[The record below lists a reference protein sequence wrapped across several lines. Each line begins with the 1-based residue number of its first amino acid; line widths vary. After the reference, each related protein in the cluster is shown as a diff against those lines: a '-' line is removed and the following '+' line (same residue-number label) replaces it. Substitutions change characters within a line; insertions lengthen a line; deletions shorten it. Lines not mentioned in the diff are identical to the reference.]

1 MCTGR
6 LASRRR
12 SEAAKAEFADQSGR
26 ISRYRYTTRRGPRF
40 SMKIAADDYYYY
52 YYSVVVSRDDGE
64 DAAAAHLV
72 PTVTNRDRSECSR
85 VHVPPGDDQQ
95 EGTDLRGENQLTKGN
110 EIVVRTIGPGTRSGN
125 NSHGI
130 EVVPSRLC

>member
-12 SEAAKAEFADQSGR
+12 SEAAKAEFADQSSR

-40 SMKIAADDYYYY
+40 SMKIAADYY
-52 YYSVVVSRDDGE
+52 YYSVVVSRDDGD
-64 DAAAAHLV
+64 DAAATLVV
-72 PTVTNRDRSECSR
+72 PTVTNRDRSR

-95 EGTDLRGENQLTKGN
+95 EDTDPIRGHSQLTKG
-110 EIVVRTIGPGTRSGN
+110 TRSLFG
-125 NSHGI
+125 
-130 EVVPSRLC
+130 